1 LVTFTI
7 KFVLV
12 CHVIACVWI
21 FVGKESLFELIE
33 TNEGSYTDF
42 STQNW
47 LTNAYLSNAT
57 EYQKYTASFYFTVT
71 TMTTVGYGDISGH
84 NSLERIICVFIMI
97 IGVVVFSI
105 VSG

>member
-1 LVTFTI
+1 MTFSI
-7 KFVLV
+7 KFILV

-21 FVGKESLFELIE
+21 FIGKESLFELIE
-33 TNEGSYTDF
+33 SPNGGTAP
-42 STQNW
+42 QNW
-47 LTNAYLSNAT
+47 LTNAYLDKAT

-84 NSLERIICVFIMI
+84 NSLERIICMLIMI